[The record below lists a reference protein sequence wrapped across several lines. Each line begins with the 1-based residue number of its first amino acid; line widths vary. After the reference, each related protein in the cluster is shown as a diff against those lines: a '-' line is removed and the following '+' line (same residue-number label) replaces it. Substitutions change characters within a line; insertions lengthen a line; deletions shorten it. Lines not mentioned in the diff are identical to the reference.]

1 VAIGP
6 LRWIKRGLAN
16 ATQVMDRLHSEPPIC
31 AADGSWMIDAGFRR
45 SGHSERQPAPSSQ
58 ERAASQSDQSLYQAT
73 DHSGA
78 AATSSY
84 PLVPYLAQIT

>member
-1 VAIGP
+1 MAIGP

-31 AADGSWMIDAGFRR
+31 AADGSWMIDD
-45 SGHSERQPAPSSQ
+45 SERQPAPSAQ